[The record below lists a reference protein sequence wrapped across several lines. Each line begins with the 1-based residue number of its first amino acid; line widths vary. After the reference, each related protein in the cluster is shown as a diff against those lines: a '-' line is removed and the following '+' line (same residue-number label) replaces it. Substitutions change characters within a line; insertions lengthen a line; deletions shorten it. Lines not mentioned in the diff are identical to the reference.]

1 MVDIRR
7 SISGRMERI
16 VDLSNRIYQL
26 AELGSQEVVSSQI
39 LCDFLSSE
47 GFKITKPLLNMKT
60 AFRAEYGKGG
70 TTIGFLAEY
79 DALPNGHSC
88 GHNLISAWAVGC
100 ATVLKDVS
108 TDIKIVVIG
117 TPSEEGIGE
126 YAGSKVTMAA
136 QGVFDDIDMVFGFH
150 ADDRWGVGSTS
161 LADITLQL
169 TFSGKA
175 SHGADAPQLGINA
188 LDAAVSTYSA
198 INSLRGWAKN
208 DRHLVIG
215 MVIREGGQ
223 ATNVIPD
230 KAVMDVEIR
239 STSSDFVRE
248 FSGKVENMA
257 ISIGSGYGATVKV
270 RQITPLYESY
280 LHSRSLDSILVNEL
294 KKLNINP
301 VNVDDDSQIPS
312 GSTDEAN
319 VSMVVPTGHIDMQ
332 IGYPGIPGHSDEF
345 REAANPYACSTNL
358 SLAIEATVNAAIRA
372 SSHKMKAQILG
383 EFQEAKK
390 K

>member
-1 MVDIRR
+1 MADIKETISRR
-7 SISGRMERI
+7 LEKII
-16 VDLSNRIYQL
+16 DLSNQIYQF
-26 AELGSQEVVSSQI
+26 AELGSQEIKSSLL

-47 GFKITKPLLNMKT
+47 GFKITRPLLDMKT
-60 AFRAEYGKGG
+60 AFRAEYGKGD
-70 TTIGFLAEY
+70 TTIAFLAEY

-100 ATVLKDVS
+100 ATVLKDLS
-108 TDIKIVVIG
+108 KNIRIVVIG

-126 YAGSKVTMAA
+126 YAGSKVIMAA

-161 LADITLQL
+161 LSDITLQL
-169 TFSGKA
+169 VFTGKA

-198 INSLRGWAKN
+198 INNLRGWAKN

-223 ATNVIPD
+223 ATNVIPE
-230 KAVMDVEIR
+230 KAVLDVEIR

-248 FSGKVENMA
+248 FSRKVENMA
-257 ISIGSGYGATVKV
+257 ESIGRGYGATVKV
-270 RQITPLYESY
+270 RQRTPLYESY
-280 LHSRSLDSILVNEL
+280 LHSRSLDSILFNEL
-294 KKLNINP
+294 KKLQINP
-301 VNVDDDSQIPS
+301 VNVDDDSTIPS

-332 IGYPGIPGHSDEF
+332 IGFPGIPGHSDEF
-345 REAANPYACSTNL
+345 REAANPYVCSTNL
-358 SLAIEATVNAAIRA
+358 SIAIEATVSAAIRA
-372 SSHKMKAQILG
+372 SSHVMKAQVLG
-383 EFQEAKK
+383 EFQEVKRK
-390 K
+390 

>member
-1 MVDIRR
+1 MADIKGA
-7 SISGRMERI
+7 ISRRMEKI
-16 VDLSNRIYQL
+16 IDISNQIYQF
-26 AELGSQEVVSSQI
+26 AELGSQEIKSSQL

-47 GFKITKPLLNMKT
+47 GFKITRPLLDMKT
-60 AFRAEYGKGG
+60 AFRAEYGKGE
-70 TTIGFLAEY
+70 TTIAFLAEY

-100 ATVLKDVS
+100 ATVLKD
-108 TDIKIVVIG
+108 IAKNIRIVVMG

-126 YAGSKVTMAA
+126 YAGSKVSMAA

-169 TFSGKA
+169 VFTGKA

-223 ATNVIPD
+223 ATNVIPE

-248 FSGKVENMA
+248 FSQKIENMA
-257 ISIGSGYGATVKV
+257 VSIGRGYGANVKV

-280 LHSRSLDSILVNEL
+280 LHSRALDSILFNEL

-301 VNVDDDSQIPS
+301 VNVDDDSTIPS

-332 IGYPGIPGHSDEF
+332 IGFPGIPGHSDEF
-345 REAANPYACSTNL
+345 REAANPYLCSTNL
-358 SLAIEATVNAAIRA
+358 SIAIEATVNAAMRA
-372 SSHKMKAQILG
+372 SSREMKAQVLG
-383 EFQEAKK
+383 EFREAKRK
-390 K
+390 

>member
-1 MVDIRR
+1 MADIKGA
-7 SISGRMERI
+7 ISRRMEKI
-16 VDLSNRIYQL
+16 IDISNQIYQF
-26 AELGSQEVVSSQI
+26 AELGSQEIKSSQL

-47 GFKITKPLLNMKT
+47 GFKITRPLLDMKT
-60 AFRAEYGKGG
+60 AFRAEYGKAE
-70 TTIGFLAEY
+70 TTIAFLAEY

-100 ATVLKDVS
+100 ATVLKD
-108 TDIKIVVIG
+108 IAKNIRIVVMG

-126 YAGSKVTMAA
+126 YAGSKVSMAA

-169 TFSGKA
+169 VFTGKA

-223 ATNVIPD
+223 ATNVIPE

-248 FSGKVENMA
+248 FSQKIENMA
-257 ISIGSGYGATVKV
+257 VSIGRGYGANVKV

-280 LHSRSLDSILVNEL
+280 LHSRSIDSILFNEL

-301 VNVDDDSQIPS
+301 VNVDDDSTIPS

-332 IGYPGIPGHSDEF
+332 IGFPGIPGHSDEF
-345 REAANPYACSTNL
+345 REAANPYLCSTNL
-358 SLAIEATVNAAIRA
+358 SIAIEATVNAAMRA
-372 SSHKMKAQILG
+372 SSREMKAQVLG
-383 EFQEAKK
+383 EFREAKRK
-390 K
+390 

>member
-1 MVDIRR
+1 
-7 SISGRMERI
+7 
-16 VDLSNRIYQL
+16 
-26 AELGSQEVVSSQI
+26 
-39 LCDFLSSE
+39 
-47 GFKITKPLLNMKT
+47 
-60 AFRAEYGKGG
+60 
-70 TTIGFLAEY
+70 
-79 DALPNGHSC
+79 
-88 GHNLISAWAVGC
+88 
-100 ATVLKDVS
+100 
-108 TDIKIVVIG
+108 
-117 TPSEEGIGE
+117 
-126 YAGSKVTMAA
+126 
-136 QGVFDDIDMVFGFH
+136 
-150 ADDRWGVGSTS
+150 
-161 LADITLQL
+161 
-169 TFSGKA
+169 
-175 SHGADAPQLGINA
+175 
-188 LDAAVSTYSA
+188 
-198 INSLRGWAKN
+198 
-208 DRHLVIG
+208 

-280 LHSRSLDSILVNEL
+280 LHSRSLDSILFNEL

-372 SSHKMKAQILG
+372 SSHEMKAQILG

>member
-7 SISGRMERI
+7 SVSGRMDKI
-16 VDLSNRIYQL
+16 IDLSDQIYQF
-26 AELGSQEVVSSQI
+26 AELGSQEIKSSQL
-39 LCDFLSSE
+39 LCNFLSAE
-47 GFKITKPLLNMKT
+47 GFKITTPLLNMKT
-60 AFRAEYGKGG
+60 AFRAEYGKGN

-88 GHNLISAWAVGC
+88 GHNLIAAWAVGC

-108 TDIKIVVIG
+108 KDIRIVVIG

-126 YAGSKVTMAA
+126 YAGSKVTMSSE
-136 QGVFDDIDMVFGFH
+136 GIFDDIDMVFGFH

-169 TFSGKA
+169 TFTGKA

-188 LDAAVSTYSA
+188 LDAAVTAYSS
-198 INSLRGWAKN
+198 IHSLRGWAKN
-208 DRHLVIG
+208 DQHLVIG

-223 ATNVIPD
+223 ATNVIPER
-230 KAVMDVEIR
+230 AVMDVEIR

-248 FSGKVENMA
+248 FSKKVENMA
-257 ISIGSGYGATVKV
+257 VSIASGYGATVKV

-280 LHSRSLDSILVNEL
+280 LHSRSLDSILYNEL

-332 IGYPGIPGHSDEF
+332 IGFPGIPGHSDEF
-345 REAANPYACSTNL
+345 REAAKPSACSANL
-358 SLAIEATVNAAIRA
+358 SLAIEATVNAALRA
-372 SSHKMKAQILG
+372 SSYEMRSQILG
-383 EFQEAKK
+383 EFREARKQ
-390 K
+390 